1 MYMTFGPGCFPAVFP
16 QAAVSPHTVPRAIV
30 GTVAMDSISNLLSQ
44 VIFSIYLL
52 IQPFCLLK
60 P

>member
-44 VIFSIYLL
+44 VIFSIYL
-52 IQPFCLLK
+52 
-60 P
+60 